1 MDHLEALDNFH
12 FSKLQSSISSIYTG
26 LSTFYYTL
34 NIHELISA
42 NLTNWSSIAMLW
54 LTNCFNTSGAKKL
67 THCVTGE
74 QIGNN
79 AAFILQNYRSHRR
92 SSLVFFPADCNL
104 TTSFFWSCSQHKWDN
119 LTLVVYI
126 SEMKK
131 LISVWS
137 LFLLCSLLSLLPLC
151 LFAFGCLERVR
162 FSFVIQICG
171 RIVQQQKEPRVIG
184 Q

>member
-42 NLTNWSSIAMLW
+42 NLTHWSSIAMLW

-92 SSLVFFPADCNL
+92 RSLVFFFLQIVTWRHHSFEVAPN
-104 TTSFFWSCSQHKWDN
+104 TSEIIWLWWFTSVKWRN
-119 LTLVVYI
+119 
-126 SEMKK
+126 S
-131 LISVWS
+131 
-137 LFLLCSLLSLLPLC
+137 FQ
-151 LFAFGCLERVR
+151 FGA
-162 FSFVIQICG
+162 FSFCVPSSHFFLC
-171 RIVQQQKEPRVIG
+171 VCSPSVASSVFVSHL
-184 Q
+184 